1 MDKSSVVR
9 KESEKEMKVILSG
22 LQWMIFMI
30 AGAIAAPIAIADL
43 YNLTPIETSGL
54 IQSTMITLGIA
65 GFLQGLMGHKFPIH
79 EGPAGL
85 WWSIFT
91 IYASLVGGLYSSNNG
106 ALQALSGAMIISGVL
121 FILISAFKLM
131 DKIARL
137 FTPTITFI
145 YLLLLIFQLSGSFMK
160 GMMGITIAHTTL
172 DVKVFILSVIVVC
185 ITFWL
190 GKSRFVVLSQ
200 FSIIFS
206 ILIGCLLFIICGN
219 IPVFSHADT
228 LFKLPKI
235 FPFGRPQ
242 FDAGTITTAF
252 LLTLLLITNAVASI
266 RLMETVMKQKQVDHR
281 RYLRAGFTS
290 GITHLI
296 SGGLGAV
303 GSVPISGAAGYVEQT
318 GMKERRSFLI
328 GCCFVISIS
337 LFPPMMNV
345 ISAIPAPIGYSV
357 TFVIFVKMVGL
368 ALKELKKV
376 IHEERTFI
384 VSGISLL
391 VGVGLMFIPSSATA
405 HLSPIV
411 IAILNNGL
419 ICGSLLAI
427 ILEQGL
433 MWKDAFRYE
442 DSKKINR

>member
-1 MDKSSVVR
+1 
-9 KESEKEMKVILSG
+9 
-22 LQWMIFMI
+22 MIFMI

-43 YNLTPIETSGL
+43 YNLTPMETSGL
-54 IQSTMITLGIA
+54 IQSTLITLGIA
-65 GFLQGLMGHKFPIH
+65 GLLQGLIGHKLPIH

-91 IYASLVGGLYSSNNG
+91 IYASLVGGIYSSNNEG
-106 ALQALSGAMIISGVL
+106 LQALSGAMIISGVL

-145 YLLLLIFQLSGSFMK
+145 YLLLLIFQLSGYFMK
-160 GMMGITIAHTTL
+160 GMMGITSTHTVL
-172 DVKVFILSVIVVC
+172 DAKVLLLSVIVVC

-190 GKSRFVVLSQ
+190 GKSRFVLFSQ
-200 FSIIFS
+200 FSV
-206 ILIGCLLFIICGN
+206 ILSLLLGCLLFIIFSKM
-219 IPVFSHADT
+219 PVISQTDT
-228 LFKLPKI
+228 IFKLPEI
-235 FPFGRPQ
+235 FPFGIPR
-242 FDAGTITTAF
+242 FDAGTITTAI

-266 RLMETVMKQKQVDHR
+266 RLMETVMKPKQVDHR

-290 GITHLI
+290 GITHLF

-318 GMKERRSFLI
+318 GIRERRSFLM
-328 GCCFVISIS
+328 GCCLVITIS
-337 LFPPMMNV
+337 LFPPMMNI

-391 VGVGLMFIPSSATA
+391 VGVGLMFVPSSATA

-427 ILEQGL
+427 ILE
-433 MWKDAFRYE
+433 
-442 DSKKINR
+442 KIIR

>member
-1 MDKSSVVR
+1 
-9 KESEKEMKVILSG
+9 MKVILSG

-43 YNLTPIETSGL
+43 YNLTPLETSGL
-54 IQSTMITLGIA
+54 IQSTIITLGIA
-65 GFLQGLMGHKFPIH
+65 GFLQGLIGHKFPIH

-106 ALQALSGAMIISGVL
+106 ALQALNGAMIISGVL

-172 DVKVFILSVIVVC
+172 DVKVFVLSVIVVC

-200 FSIIFS
+200 FSII
-206 ILIGCLLFIICGN
+206 
-219 IPVFSHADT
+219 SHADT
-228 LFKLPKI
+228 IFKLPKI

-376 IHEERTFI
+376 IHEERTLI

>member
-1 MDKSSVVR
+1 MR
-9 KESEKEMKVILSG
+9 VILSG
-22 LQWMIFMI
+22 LQWMVFMI

-43 YNLTPIETSGL
+43 YNLSPMETAGL
-54 IQSTMITLGIA
+54 IQSTIITLGIA
-65 GFLQGLMGHKFPIH
+65 GFLQGVIGHKLPIH

-91 IYASLVGGLYSSNNG
+91 IYASLVGVLYSSNMD
-106 ALQALSGAMIISGVL
+106 ALQALAGGMIISGVL

-145 YLLLLIFQLSGSFMK
+145 YLLLLILQLSGSFMK
-160 GMMGITIAHTTL
+160 GMMGITSSHTTL
-172 DVKVFILSVIVVC
+172 DVKVFLLSVVVVC

-190 GKSRFVVLSQ
+190 GNCRVAILRQ
-200 FSIIFS
+200 FSIIIS
-206 ILIGCLLFIICGN
+206 ILLGWLLFIICGN
-219 IPVFSHADT
+219 KPVFLHSNT
-228 LFKLPKI
+228 LLNLPEK
-235 FPFGRPQ
+235 FPFGWPH
-242 FDAGTITTAF
+242 FDGGTIITAL
-252 LLTLLLITNAVASI
+252 LLTLLLITNAIASI
-266 RLMETVMKQKQVDHR
+266 RLMENVMEQTQSSDHR
-281 RYLRAGFTS
+281 RYWRTGMIS

-296 SGGLGAV
+296 GGSLGAI

-318 GMKERRSFLI
+318 GMRERRSFLI
-328 GCCFVISIS
+328 GCSLVITIS
-337 LFPPMMNV
+337 LFPPIMNV
-345 ISAIPAPIGYSV
+345 ISGIPAPIGYAV

-368 ALKELKKV
+368 SLKELKKV

-391 VGVGLMFIPSSATA
+391 VGVGLMFIPSSATI

-427 ILEQGL
+427 ILEQVF
-433 MWKDAFRYE
+433 MWREKQRNKPEY
-442 DSKKINR
+442 

>member
-1 MDKSSVVR
+1 MR
-9 KESEKEMKVILSG
+9 AILSG

-43 YNLTPIETSGL
+43 YNLTPVETAGF
-54 IQSTMITLGIA
+54 IQSTIITLGIA
-65 GFLQGLMGHKFPIH
+65 GFLQGLLGHKFPIH

-91 IYASLVGGLYSSNNG
+91 IYASLVGVLYSSG
-106 ALQALSGAMIISGVL
+106 VEALQALGGGMIISGVL

-160 GMMGITIAHTTL
+160 GMMGITSSHTTV
-172 DVKVFILSVIVVC
+172 DVKVFLLSVIGVC

-190 GKSRFVVLSQ
+190 GNCRFAVLRQ
-200 FSIIFS
+200 FSVIIS
-206 ILIGCLLFIICGN
+206 ILLGWLLFIVCGKMPAFLHTD
-219 IPVFSHADT
+219 I
-228 LFKLPKI
+228 LFNLPEK
-235 FPFGRPQ
+235 FPFGWPR
-242 FDAGTITTAF
+242 FDSGTITTAL
-252 LLTLLLITNAVASI
+252 LLTLLLITNAIASI
-266 RLMETVMKQKQVDHR
+266 RLMETVMKQTQSTDDR
-281 RYLRAGFTS
+281 RYLRAGFIS
-290 GITHLI
+290 GITHI
-296 SGGLGAV
+296 IGGSLGAV

-318 GMKERRSFLI
+318 GIRERRSFLI
-328 GCCFVISIS
+328 GCGLVIAIS
-337 LFPPMMNV
+337 LFPPLMNV
-345 ISAIPAPIGYSV
+345 ISGIPAPIGYAV
-357 TFVIFVKMVGL
+357 TFVIFVKMVGIS
-368 ALKELKKV
+368 LKELKKV

-384 VSGISLL
+384 VSGVSLL
-391 VGVGLMFIPSSATA
+391 VGVGLMFVPSSATT

-427 ILEQGL
+427 ILEQVF
-433 MWKDAFRYE
+433 MWREKQR
-442 DSKKINR
+442 IN

>member
-1 MDKSSVVR
+1 
-9 KESEKEMKVILSG
+9 MKVILSG

-30 AGAIAAPIAIADL
+30 AGAIATPIAIADL

-65 GFLQGLMGHKFPIH
+65 GLLQGLIGHKFPIH

-91 IYASLVGGLYSSNNG
+91 IYASLVGVLYSSNSA
-106 ALQALSGAMIISGVL
+106 ALQALSGGMIISGVL

-145 YLLLLIFQLSGSFMK
+145 YLLLLIFQLSGTFMK
-160 GMMGITIAHTTL
+160 GMMGITSSNTL
-172 DVKVFILSVIVVC
+172 FDVKVFLLSVIVVC
-185 ITFWL
+185 MTFWL
-190 GKSRFVVLSQ
+190 GKSRFALLRQ
-200 FSIIFS
+200 FSVMIS
-206 ILIGCLLFIICGN
+206 IGIGYLLFIICGN
-219 IPVFSHADT
+219 MPVISQADT
-228 LFKLPKI
+228 LFKLPEL
-235 FPFGRPQ
+235 FPFGRPS
-242 FDAGTITTAF
+242 FDSGTITTAF
-252 LLTLLLITNAVASI
+252 LLTLLLITNALASI
-266 RLMETVMKQKQVDHR
+266 RLMETVMQPKQVDNR

-290 GITHLI
+290 GLTHVI
-296 SGGLGAV
+296 SGSLGAI

-318 GMKERRSFLI
+318 GMKERLSFLI
-328 GCCFVISIS
+328 GCGLVISIS

-345 ISAIPAPIGYSV
+345 ISGIPAPIGYAV

-368 ALKELKKV
+368 SLRELKRV
-376 IHEERTFI
+376 IHEERTYI
-384 VSGISLL
+384 VSGVSLL
-391 VGVGLMFIPSSATA
+391 VGVGLMFVPPSSTIN
-405 HLSPIV
+405 LSPIV

-427 ILEQGL
+427 IMEQGL
-433 MWKDAFRYE
+433 MWNERYKA
-442 DSKKINR
+442 SKKMN

>member
-1 MDKSSVVR
+1 MR
-9 KESEKEMKVILSG
+9 VILSG
-22 LQWMIFMI
+22 LQWMVFMI

-43 YNLTPIETSGL
+43 YNLTSMETAGL
-54 IQSTMITLGIA
+54 IQSTIITLGIA
-65 GFLQGLMGHKFPIH
+65 GFIQGLLGHKLPIH

-91 IYASLVGGLYSSNNG
+91 IYASLVGVLYSSNIA
-106 ALQALSGAMIISGVL
+106 ALQALGGGMIISGVL

-160 GMMGITIAHTTL
+160 GMMGITSSHTMV
-172 DVKVFILSVIVVC
+172 DVKVFLLSVVVVC

-190 GKSRFVVLSQ
+190 GNCRFSLLRQ
-200 FSIIFS
+200 FSVIIS
-206 ILIGCLLFIICGN
+206 IGLGWLLFFISGN
-219 IPVFSHADT
+219 KPVFSHT
-228 LFKLPKI
+228 ENLVSLPEI
-235 FPFGRPQ
+235 FPFGWPRL
-242 FDAGTITTAF
+242 DDGTITTAL
-252 LLTLLLITNAVASI
+252 LLTLLLITNAIASI
-266 RLMETVMKQKQVDHR
+266 RLMETVIGQKQSTDHR
-281 RYLRAGFTS
+281 RYRRAGVVS

-296 SGGLGAV
+296 GGSLGAV

-318 GMKERRSFLI
+318 GMKDRRSFLV
-328 GCCFVISIS
+328 GCSLVIVIS
-337 LFPPMMNV
+337 LFPPIMNI
-345 ISAIPAPIGYSV
+345 ISGIPAPIGYAV
-357 TFVIFVKMVGL
+357 TFVIFVKMVGISL
-368 ALKELKKV
+368 RELRKV

-384 VSGISLL
+384 VSGVSLL
-391 VGVGLMFIPSSATA
+391 VGVGLMFIPSSATI

-427 ILEQGL
+427 ILEQGF
-433 MWKDAFRYE
+433 MWRERQQRKL
-442 DSKKINR
+442 KQ

>member
-1 MDKSSVVR
+1 MR
-9 KESEKEMKVILSG
+9 VILSG

-43 YNLTPIETSGL
+43 YNLTPIETAGL
-54 IQSTMITLGIA
+54 IQSTIITLGIA
-65 GFLQGLMGHKFPIH
+65 GFLQGLIGHKLPIH

-91 IYASLVGGLYSSNNG
+91 IYASLVGVLYSSNID
-106 ALQALSGAMIISGVL
+106 ALQALGGGMIISGVL

-160 GMMGITIAHTTL
+160 GMMGITSSHTML
-172 DVKVFILSVIVVC
+172 DVKVFLLSVIVVC

-190 GKSRFVVLSQ
+190 GSCSIALLRQ
-200 FSIIFS
+200 FSVIIS
-206 ILIGCLLFIICGN
+206 ILLGWLLFIIFGN
-219 IPVFSHADT
+219 MPIFSQAKN
-228 LFKLPKI
+228 LVNLPEI
-235 FPFGRPQ
+235 LAFGWPR
-242 FDAGTITTAF
+242 FDGGTITTAL
-252 LLTLLLITNAVASI
+252 LLTLLLITNAIASI
-266 RLMETVMKQKQVDHR
+266 RLMETVIEQKQSTDHR
-281 RYLRAGFTS
+281 RYWRAGIIS
-290 GITHLI
+290 GIIHFI
-296 SGGLGAV
+296 GGSLGAI

-318 GMKERRSFLI
+318 GMRERRSFLI
-328 GCCFVISIS
+328 GCSLVIVIS
-337 LFPPMMNV
+337 LFPPIMNV
-345 ISAIPAPIGYSV
+345 ISGIPVPIGYAV
-357 TFVIFVKMVGL
+357 TFVIFVKMVGISL
-368 ALKELKKV
+368 RELRKV

-384 VSGISLL
+384 VSGVSLL
-391 VGVGLMFIPSSATA
+391 VGVGLMFIPSSATI

-427 ILEQGL
+427 ILEQGF
-433 MWKDAFRYE
+433 MWREKQG
-442 DSKKINR
+442 SKLKQ

>member
-1 MDKSSVVR
+1 
-9 KESEKEMKVILSG
+9 MKVILSG

-54 IQSTMITLGIA
+54 IQSTMITLGTA
-65 GFLQGLMGHKFPIH
+65 GFLQGLIGHKFPIH

-91 IYASLVGGLYSSNNG
+91 IYASLVGVLYSSSSE
-106 ALQALSGAMIISGVL
+106 ALQALSGGMIISGVL
-121 FILISAFKLM
+121 FILISVFKLM

-137 FTPTITFI
+137 FTPTVTFI

-160 GMMGITIAHTTL
+160 GMMGITSSHTLL
-172 DVKVFILSVIVVC
+172 DVKVFLLSVIVIC
-185 ITFWL
+185 MTFWL
-190 GKSRFVVLSQ
+190 GNSRFVLLRQ
-200 FSIIFS
+200 FSIIIS
-206 ILIGCLLFIICGN
+206 ILLGCLLFIVCGN
-219 IPVFSHADT
+219 MPVIAQADT
-228 LFKLPKI
+228 LFKLPEL
-235 FPFGRPQ
+235 FPFGTPR
-242 FDAGTITTAF
+242 FDGGTITTAF
-252 LLTLLLITNAVASI
+252 LLTLLLITNALASI
-266 RLMETVMKQKQVDHR
+266 RLMETVMKPKQVDNR

-290 GITHLI
+290 GITHFI
-296 SGGLGAV
+296 GGCLGAV
-303 GSVPISGAAGYVEQT
+303 GSVPISGSAGYVEQT
-318 GMKERRSFLI
+318 GMRERSSFLI
-328 GCCFVISIS
+328 GCSLVVSIS

-345 ISAIPAPIGYSV
+345 ISGIPAPIGYAV

-368 ALKELKKV
+368 SLKELKKV

-384 VSGISLL
+384 VSGVSLL
-391 VGVGLMFIPSSATA
+391 VGVGLMFIPSSSTIQ
-405 HLSPIV
+405 LSPIV

-433 MWKDAFRYE
+433 MWKDGFQNKN
-442 DSKKINR
+442 SKKID